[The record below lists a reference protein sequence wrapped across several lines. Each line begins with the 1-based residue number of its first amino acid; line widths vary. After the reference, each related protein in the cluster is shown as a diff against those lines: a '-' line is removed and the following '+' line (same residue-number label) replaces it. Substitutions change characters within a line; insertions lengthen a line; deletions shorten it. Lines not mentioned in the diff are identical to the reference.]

1 MGTLRVRLERLAY
14 RVAYRLI
21 SVFRWIA
28 PSIGRP
34 GVKCVLTHG
43 QEVLLVRHTY
53 GGSGIWQLPGGG
65 ARKGEDPVEVA
76 RREMREELGVEAS
89 SWERLPSVDPHLRR
103 LLPRVSCLRGEV
115 ADRTLTPDPV
125 EIAEARWF
133 HRGAL
138 PARLGSDAALVL
150 AVLAEQGAWAAA

>member
-1 MGTLRVRLERLAY
+1 MRVGLERLAY

-21 SVFRWIA
+21 WALRRVA
-28 PSIGRP
+28 PGIGRP

-43 QEVLLVRHTY
+43 EEVLLVRHTY
-53 GGSGIWQLPGGG
+53 GGSKVWQLPGGG
-65 ARKGEDPVEVA
+65 ARKGEDTLEVA

-103 LLPRVSCLRGEV
+103 LLPRVSCLRGEL
-115 ADRTLTPDPV
+115 AERTVVPDPV

-138 PARLGSDAALVL
+138 PARLGSDARIVL
-150 AVLAEQGAWAAA
+150 AVLAEEGAWAAA